1 MAKAKENINSGVV
14 AKSMKYSVITR
25 VVNFDPN
32 KFSSKTIIVD
42 GKAAIHLKGRVYTQ
56 VKA

>member
-1 MAKAKENINSGVV
+1 MAKTKKSAGVIV
-14 AKSMKYSVITR
+14 KHMQYSIITR

-32 KFSSKTIIVD
+32 KFSSKTIVVD